1 MNRAMFSPNGT
12 PPKKS
17 WDGAPARDWAS
28 LGQRGWEHD
37 RSVDGVLFGNLTRDG
52 RAWENRVMSPKSHV
66 NSQERAPRVKL
77 AGSVLALVL
86 LENGRQVRAKL
97 HQLSANG
104 GMLHLEKPLDEGILV
119 KVLFHVGATFR
130 VRAELLF
137 PMWATN
143 GYLQPFRFE
152 EMSGEDRRR
161 LDEQLQRLL
170 LREV

>member
-1 MNRAMFSPNGT
+1 VR
-12 PPKKS
+12 
-17 WDGAPARDWAS
+17 
-28 LGQRGWEHD
+28 EHD

-66 NSQERAPRVKL
+66 KSQERAPRVKL

-104 GMLHLEKPLDEGILV
+104 GVLHVEKPLDEGIPV
-119 KVLFHVGATFR
+119 KVLFYVGTVFR
-130 VRAELLF
+130 VKAKLLF

-143 GYLQPFRFE
+143 GYLQPFRFDE
-152 EMSGEDRRR
+152 LSAEDRAR
-161 LDEQLQRLL
+161 LDGQLQKLL
-170 LREV
+170 VRQV